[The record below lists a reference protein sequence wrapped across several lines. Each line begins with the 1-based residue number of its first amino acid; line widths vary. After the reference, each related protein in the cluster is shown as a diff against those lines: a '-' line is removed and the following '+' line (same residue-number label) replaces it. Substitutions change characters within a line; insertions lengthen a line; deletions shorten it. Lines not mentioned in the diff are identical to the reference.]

1 MTIMKIVMAILQR
14 SKPKPMQTQKLRSY
28 NKRRR
33 EWSIIFERIFNFIA
47 RSRSR
52 FKPPLAPTQAT
63 AMSNTFNDDPFD
75 VHLLDT
81 QHHHQQNSNNSNHN
95 RGQNLSNGSNNLSV
109 SGPGMGMNNLVF
121 GDSTHAFD
129 INFNIDSLDD
139 IWTTTGPGGDITG
152 TGSGSG
158 GAGGTD
164 DDNFMGM
171 NWAAD
176 QLKMEIRGVLNF
188 FVLIFWSSKIHLFG
202 STHPTPFHPTG
213 TGFLFVPLLYSL
225 CLFIFRFLY

>member
-1 MTIMKIVMAILQR
+1 
-14 SKPKPMQTQKLRSY
+14 
-28 NKRRR
+28 
-33 EWSIIFERIFNFIA
+33 
-47 RSRSR
+47 
-52 FKPPLAPTQAT
+52 
-63 AMSNTFNDDPFD
+63 
-75 VHLLDT
+75 
-81 QHHHQQNSNNSNHN
+81 
-95 RGQNLSNGSNNLSV
+95 
-109 SGPGMGMNNLVF
+109 MGMNNLVF

-176 QLKMEIRGVLNF
+176 PIENGD
-188 FVLIFWSSKIHLFG
+188 
-202 STHPTPFHPTG
+202 
-213 TGFLFVPLLYSL
+213 
-225 CLFIFRFLY
+225 

>member
-1 MTIMKIVMAILQR
+1 
-14 SKPKPMQTQKLRSY
+14 
-28 NKRRR
+28 
-33 EWSIIFERIFNFIA
+33 
-47 RSRSR
+47 
-52 FKPPLAPTQAT
+52 
-63 AMSNTFNDDPFD
+63 MSNTFNDDPFD

-176 QLKMEIRGVLNF
+176 PIENGD
-188 FVLIFWSSKIHLFG
+188 
-202 STHPTPFHPTG
+202 
-213 TGFLFVPLLYSL
+213 
-225 CLFIFRFLY
+225 